1 MRPKLIASV
10 LALLCVC
17 TGGSIVVWA
26 QQEQSEHRKVV
37 ARVTPEYPR
46 VARAM
51 NITGTV
57 RVEAVVAGSG
67 SVKSADVKGGH
78 PVLAEAAVRAVKK
91 WKWEP
96 ADHETHE
103 MVELKFDPQ
112 GPSY

>member
-10 LALLCVC
+10 LALFWMFTCLGILVL
-17 TGGSIVVWA
+17 A
-26 QQEQSEHRKVV
+26 QQEPSEHRKVV
-37 ARVTPEYPR
+37 ARVTPEYPP
-46 VARAM
+46 VARTM

-78 PVLAEAAVRAVKK
+78 PVLAEAALRAVKK

-103 MVELKFDPQ
+103 VVELKFQPQ
-112 GPSY
+112 GASY